1 MNCKSLA
8 VSFWKGRQ
16 GSCCGLGSRH
26 KEGTWKSGIKMETRK
41 PGKKKEWIPQGSCA
55 KMKKYRNPMR
65 KVT

>member
-1 MNCKSLA
+1 LPSL
-8 VSFWKGRQ
+8 FGR
-16 GSCCGLGSRH
+16 GGRALVAGLGRRH